1 MNISLMKRRSKL
13 KKKINLHLLF
23 LIIGLI
29 VFFLSMLGFVINACT
44 IQNIPLAWIL
54 FSFIILGSGLVLVGL
69 IMYLIKNKEKIQN
82 YLDEL
87 LK

>member
-1 MNISLMKRRSKL
+1 
-13 KKKINLHLLF
+13 
-23 LIIGLI
+23 
-29 VFFLSMLGFVINACT
+29 MLGFVINACT
-44 IQNIPLAWIL
+44 IQKIPLAWIL

>member
-1 MNISLMKRRSKL
+1 M
-13 KKKINLHLLF
+13 KKKINLYTLF
-23 LIIGLI
+23 IIIGLV
-29 VFFLSMLGFVINACT
+29 VFFIAMLGFVINACT

-54 FSFIILGSGLVLVGL
+54 FSFIILGSGFVLIGL
-69 IMYLIKNKEKIQN
+69 IMYLIKNKDKITK

>member
-1 MNISLMKRRSKL
+1 MNITLMRRKLTL
-13 KKKINLHLLF
+13 KKKINLHLL
-23 LIIGLI
+23 LVVIGL
-29 VFFLSMLGFVINACT
+29 VLFFLAMLGFVVNACT
-44 IQNIPLAWIL
+44 IQNIALAWVL

-69 IMYLIKNKEKIQN
+69 IMYLIKNKEKIQK

>member
-1 MNISLMKRRSKL
+1 MNISQMRRRLTL
-13 KKKINLHLLF
+13 KKKINLYTLF
-23 LIIGLI
+23 IIIGLV
-29 VFFLSMLGFVINACT
+29 VFFIAMLGFVINACT

-54 FSFIILGSGLVLVGL
+54 FSFIILGSGFVLVGL
-69 IMYLIKNKEKIQN
+69 IMYLIKNKDKITK

>member
-1 MNISLMKRRSKL
+1 MNISQMRRRLTL
-13 KKKINLHLLF
+13 KKKINLYTLF
-23 LIIGLI
+23 IIIGLV
-29 VFFLSMLGFVINACT
+29 VFFIAMLGFVINACT

-54 FSFIILGSGLVLVGL
+54 FSFIILGSGFVLIGL
-69 IMYLIKNKEKIQN
+69 IMYLIKNKDKITK